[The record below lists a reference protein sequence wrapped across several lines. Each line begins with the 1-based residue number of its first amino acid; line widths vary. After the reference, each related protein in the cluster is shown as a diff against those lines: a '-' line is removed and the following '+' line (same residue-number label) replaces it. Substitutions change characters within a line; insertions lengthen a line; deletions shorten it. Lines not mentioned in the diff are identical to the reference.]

1 MISGNYREF
10 SPQKAVGIIGTGGT
24 KGEKYGY
31 ESGYNLAFAWRT
43 SMRIAVL
50 LLSVFMLSGCTAMMV
65 GGAAAAGYQL
75 GKDERE
81 PAVVAADSAITAKI
95 KGKYVA
101 DSVVSVFNIGVR
113 TYEGTVTLTGN
124 VGSYVARDQAVILA
138 RSTSGV
144 KAVNNQIIVE
154 D

>member
-1 MISGNYREF
+1 
-10 SPQKAVGIIGTGGT
+10 
-24 KGEKYGY
+24 
-31 ESGYNLAFAWRT
+31 
-43 SMRIAVL
+43 MRIAVL
-50 LLSVFMLSGCTAMMV
+50 LLSLVMLSGCTAMMV

-81 PAVVAADSAITAKI
+81 PAVVASDSAITTKI

-113 TYEGTVTLTGN
+113 TYEGTVTLTGS

-138 RSTSGV
+138 KSTNGV
-144 KAVNNQIIVE
+144 KAVNNQITVE
-154 D
+154 DRSK